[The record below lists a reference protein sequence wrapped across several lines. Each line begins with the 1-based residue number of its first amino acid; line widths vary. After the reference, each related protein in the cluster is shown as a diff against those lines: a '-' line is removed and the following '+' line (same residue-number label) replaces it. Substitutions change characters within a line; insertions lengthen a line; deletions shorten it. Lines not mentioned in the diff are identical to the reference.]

1 MRKVTRLE
9 DVGEFGFIRRIAR
22 PFLRRLPASLKGIG
36 DDCAVIELSASSAL
50 VVTTD
55 MLVEGTHFIRDK
67 IAPSR
72 LGRKSLA
79 VSLSDIAA
87 MGGRPCW
94 AFISLALTPGTSLE
108 YMQAFYSGLRRLA
121 QTHGVRLLGGDTT
134 RSRSNMTVDVM
145 VIGLAHPRRVK
156 LRSGARAGD
165 IVAVTDCLGDSE
177 AGLRIIL
184 EGLPRDRD
192 GRRLVFRHLSPV
204 PQLAEGSWLAGRRE
218 VTAMM
223 DVSDGLASDI
233 MRIMESSA
241 CGADIDLESL
251 PVSDALR
258 RYSFRRGWDAKQTAA
273 SGGEDYC
280 LLLTAEA
287 GAFGAL
293 RNAFERKF
301 GRPLYAVGRI
311 TAAKKGLRFL
321 RGGRPARL
329 EKGGYDHFR
338 AR

>member
-1 MRKVTRLE
+1 MTRLE
-9 DVGEFGFIRRIAR
+9 DVGEFGFIKRIAG
-22 PFLRRLPASLKGIG
+22 PFLRDLPASLTGIG
-36 DDCAVIELSASSAL
+36 DDCAVIELSAARAL

-67 IAPSR
+67 IEPSR
-72 LGRKSLA
+72 LGHKSLA

-87 MGGRPCW
+87 VGGRPCW
-94 AFISLALTPGTSLE
+94 AFISLALTPGTGLE
-108 YMQAFYSGLRRLA
+108 YMKAFYAGLRRLA
-121 QTHGVRLLGGDTT
+121 EAHGVRLLGGDTT
-134 RSRSNMTVDVM
+134 RSTSNMTIDVM
-145 VIGLAHPRRVK
+145 VIGLAHPRRIK

-165 IVAVTDCLGDSE
+165 VVAVTDALGDSA

-184 EGLPRDRD
+184 EALPRDRD
-192 GRRLVFRHLSPV
+192 GRRLVARHLGPV
-204 PQLAEGSWLAGRRE
+204 PQLAEGAWLAGRRE

-233 MRIMESSA
+233 MRIMESSG
-241 CGADIDLESL
+241 CGADIELESL

-258 RYSFRRGWDAKQTAA
+258 RYAARRGWDARQTAA

-280 LLLTAEA
+280 LLVTVDAD
-287 GAFGAL
+287 AFGSL
-293 RNAFERKF
+293 RAAFERKF
-301 GRPLYAVGRI
+301 GRPLRAVGRI

-338 AR
+338 AP